1 MAEQPSLDNIPGSF
15 AGLQA
20 AFVPDRARGVD
31 KTIQFNFT
39 GREAGSWVLIVR
51 DGTMAYRQGTAEKPD
66 ITVTVDSDDWL
77 KILRGE
83 LNPMTAVMSGRL
95 KLAGDM
101 GIMLQFQGWFARP
114 S

>member
-1 MAEQPSLDNIPGSF
+1 MAEQPSLDSIPASF

-20 AFVPDRARGVD
+20 AFLPDRARGVD
-31 KTIQFNFT
+31 KTIQFVFT
-39 GREAGSWVLIVR
+39 GREAGSWVLVVR
-51 DGTMAYRQGTAEKPD
+51 DGTMGYREGTAENPNV
-66 ITVTVDSDDWL
+66 TVTVDSDDWL

-83 LNPMTAVMSGRL
+83 LNPMSAVMGGKL